1 MDALAK
7 HPSDQASD
15 RGGGVLAHGGGD
27 VHTDQAGQ
35 VGRRT
40 PSRSTRATR
49 RATGVECS
57 HGGGGV
63 RTDQAGQVVPGAGAG
78 DEVGDLP
85 LDE

>member
-1 MDALAK
+1 MDPLAK

-15 RGGGVLAHGGGD
+15 RGGVLA
-27 VHTDQAGQ
+27 
-35 VGRRT
+35 
-40 PSRSTRATR
+40 
-49 RATGVECS
+49 